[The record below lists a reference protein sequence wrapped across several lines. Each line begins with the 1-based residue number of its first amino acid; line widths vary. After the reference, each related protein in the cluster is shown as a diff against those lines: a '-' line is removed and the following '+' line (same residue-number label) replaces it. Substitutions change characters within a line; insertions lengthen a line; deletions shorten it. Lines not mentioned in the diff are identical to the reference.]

1 MARLPIPGSDKGTWG
16 SVLNDFLSVE
26 LNSDGTLKSS
36 GSLSTKENTGVA
48 ADRTRVGTLAARP
61 SAASLS
67 NGVRYFA
74 TDDQGGTVYVV
85 SSGAWVAAAPAV
97 SGISGQ
103 ILASAWPSGTIPAL
117 SVGVSSQVR
126 VPELTTAQFTVPNR
140 PVRFMVPQLT
150 GTIPTGS
157 DTVLLVKWDRNGAGT
172 YAAGYTS
179 LGIQITANSVASARW
194 LGLHGMLPTVFTAG
208 DTAQAA
214 IFISRSG
221 VAADVTINNFPTLFG
236 VAAGIDVVAL

>member
-1 MARLPIPGSDKGTWG
+1 M
-16 SVLNDFLSVE
+16 
-26 LNSDGTLKSS
+26 
-36 GSLSTKENTGVA
+36 
-48 ADRTRVGTLAARP
+48 
-61 SAASLS
+61 
-67 NGVRYFA
+67 RYFA

-103 ILASAWPSGTIPAL
+103 VLASAWPSGAIATL
-117 SVGVSSQVR
+117 SVGASQVR

-140 PVRFMVPQLT
+140 PVRVMIPPLT
-150 GTIPTGS
+150 GIIPTGS
-157 DTVLLVKWDRNGAGT
+157 DTVLLVKWDSNGAGT
-172 YAAGYTS
+172 YAAGYTT

-194 LGLHGMLPTVFTAG
+194 IGLHGMLPTAFSAG

-221 VAADVTINNFPTLFG
+221 GAADVTINNYPTLFG